1 MINFSLKSKS
11 FRATSLMRGVA
22 AAAVAMGLATVGPVQ
37 AATPPAHMGGMS
49 NGMTQSS
56 QQAKFEQTRMELMR
70 AEQQLA
76 HIQSKTLKDHPELLK
91 KQKHFMAM
99 MTAEMKRHGH
109 DPKKDMTDLRNLEGK
124 LRSKSTS
131 DADRQKLTK
140 QFEQK
145 LTAFQQARAE
155 AMKSP
160 KLQKARANLSN
171 AVVTAMQKEDPK
183 TNDLLRQVNEKRRQ
197 LMQMHRAAMGAGG
210 MAQGKAGK

>member
-1 MINFSLKSKS
+1 MTNFSLKTNG
-11 FRATSLMRGVA
+11 FRVTSLIRGVA
-22 AAAVAMGLATVGPVQ
+22 AAAVVMGLTTVGPVQ

-49 NGMTQSS
+49 KGMTQSS
-56 QQAKFEQTRMELMR
+56 PRAKFEQTRMELMR

-91 KQKHFMAM
+91 KQKHFMAL
-99 MTAEMKRHGH
+99 MTKEMKSNGH
-109 DPKKDMTDLRNLEGK
+109 DPKKDMADLRSLEGK

-131 DADRQKLTK
+131 GADRQKLTK

-145 LTAFQQARAE
+145 LTAFQKARAE

-171 AVVTAMQKEDPK
+171 AVLTAMKKENPK
-183 TNDLLRQVNEKRRQ
+183 TDDLLRTVNQKRQQ
-197 LMQMHRAAMGAGG
+197 LMQMHRSAMGAGG
-210 MAQGKAGK
+210 TSQGKAGK